1 MDLSRPSWPPMIW
14 EPHNNFGCHAG
25 LEDVIDLATPE
36 PAMAGVA
43 PISSG
48 ASAPAVSIDEA
59 SRPNISQTV
68 FDNEASV
75 NDCLSQ
81 HFFYHTDTNSKLTD

>member
-1 MDLSRPSWPPMIW
+1 M
-14 EPHNNFGCHAG
+14 
-25 LEDVIDLATPE
+25 IDLATPE
-36 PAMAGVA
+36 PATAGGA

-48 ASAPAVSIDEA
+48 ASVPAVSIDEA
-59 SRPNISQTV
+59 SRPTISQTV

-81 HFFYHTDTNSKLTD
+81 YFFYTTIYRYKFKTDRLDALYIS

>member
-1 MDLSRPSWPPMIW
+1 
-14 EPHNNFGCHAG
+14 
-25 LEDVIDLATPE
+25 
-36 PAMAGVA
+36 MAGVA

-48 ASAPAVSIDEA
+48 ASVPDVSMDEA